1 MDVGPREATEA
12 SMTKSRVI
20 SALAILLGIAMIGGG
35 AMKLAG
41 QSTQVE
47 AFGVLGLPGWF
58 RVLVGTFEVIGGL
71 LVIVPRTVPAG
82 SLILSTILVGAL
94 WAHAVHG
101 EWSHAVPAVILL
113 PLFLTIFH
121 ANRGRAVQLLGV
133 L

>member
-1 MDVGPREATEA
+1 
-12 SMTKSRVI
+12 MTKSRVI

-35 AMKLAG
+35 AMKLSG
-41 QSTQVE
+41 QPTQVE
-47 AFGVLGLPGWF
+47 AFTALGLPEWF

-71 LVIVPRTVPAG
+71 LVIVPRTIPAG

-94 WAHAVHG
+94 WAHVVHA
-101 EWSHAVPAVILL
+101 EWSQAVPAVILL
-113 PLFLTIFH
+113 PLLLTIFH